1 MTTHLTDEIVRDL
14 RDHQTLCQE
23 VLALTEREC
32 QSLRCPDGSIAFD
45 VLQAKRGL
53 LLRLNEWV
61 PKVRRHRLLWQG
73 LTPADRAEAS
83 EVTALLRQNQEL
95 IMRIIV
101 LDRENEQALLRKGL
115 VPPRHLPP
123 VNRQRP
129 HFVADLYRQQ
139 SLGGRSQL
147 QAVVAP
153 ADH

>member
-14 RDHQTLCQE
+14 RDHQTLCHE

-32 QSLRCPDGSIAFD
+32 QSLRCLDGSIAFD

-53 LLRLNEWV
+53 LVRLKEWV
-61 PKVRRHRLLWQG
+61 PKVHRHRILWQG

-101 LDRENEQALLRKGL
+101 LDRENAQALL
-115 VPPRHLPP
+115 
-123 VNRQRP
+123 RQRP